1 MATETTR
8 REFCKTTAAGMAG
21 IIAAGAAPSLYAAG
35 ANDRVRVACVGY
47 SDRFRG
53 SLLPCFLHHNKEL
66 NFDLVAVADLW
77 RKRLHENAKPE
88 IEAKLGK
95 KVDTYASDMDLY
107 EHAKDVD
114 AVIISTADFQHAQHA
129 VHAANAGKDAYC
141 EKPIAEDMYSA
152 NLLLDTINAKRAT
165 GYAPGAV
172 LQIGTQ
178 RRSGPAYAAA
188 KEFINSG
195 KFGDIAYVNLTW
207 NVNQPRRWRR
217 PEALIK
223 SLREEDVNWKMW
235 LLDRDPD
242 EYPFDARK
250 YLEFRLFWP
259 FSSGV
264 TGQWMC
270 HQIDTIGWFT
280 GYKYPRSAVSSGGL
294 YQWLDGRQS
303 FDTFTTI
310 MEYGESGVKG
320 KGFQVV
326 FQSHQTNCLPG
337 GKLNRES
344 GQEQYFSTTGMI
356 DLVKGT
362 VSNGGVEGASFHEEN
377 LPAPKTEIVTS
388 ANTGGDKLTSL
399 HMRNWMECV
408 RSRKD
413 PNASV
418 DAGYSHAIALIMSNA
433 AARTGSRAT
442 FDPEK
447 REVMVGGKVFK
458 GYKST
463 NDGWF
468 SGLFS

>member
-1 MATETTR
+1 MEQITR
-8 REFCKTTAAGMAG
+8 RTFVKEAAGLAG

-35 ANDRVRVACVGY
+35 ANDRIRVACVGY

-53 SLLPCFLHHNKEL
+53 SLLPSFLKHSGRL
-66 NFDLVAVADLW
+66 NYDLVAVADLW
-77 RKRLHENAKPE
+77 KKRLYECAKPQLE
-88 IEAKLGK
+88 EKLGHA
-95 KVDTYASDMDLY
+95 VETYSSDVELY
-107 EHAKDVD
+107 EKAKDVD

-129 VHAANAGKDAYC
+129 VHAANAGMDAYC

-152 NLLLDTINAKRAT
+152 NLLLDTINAKRAA
-165 GYAPGAV
+165 GYAPGAI

-178 RRSGPAYAAA
+178 RRSGPAYMAA
-188 KEFINSG
+188 KDFINSG

-217 PEALIK
+217 PEALVA
-223 SLREEDVNWKMW
+223 SLKKEDIDWNMW
-235 LLDRDPD
+235 LLDRDPA
-242 EYPFDARK
+242 EYAFDPRK

-280 GYKYPRSAVSSGGL
+280 GYKYPTSAVSSGGL

-337 GKLNRES
+337 GKLNNES
-344 GQEQYFSTTGMI
+344 GQEQYFSTTGMV

-362 VSNGGVEGASFHEEN
+362 VSNGGVEGAEFHEEN
-377 LPAPKTEIVTS
+377 LPAPKTTVVTS
-388 ANTGGDKLTSL
+388 ANTGADDLTSL
-399 HMRNWMECV
+399 HMLNWMECV

-418 DAGYSHAIALIMSNA
+418 DAGYSHAVALIMSNA
-433 AARTGSRAT
+433 AARTGCKAT
-442 FDPEK
+442 FDPVA
-447 REVMVGGKVFK
+447 RQVMVNGKPFT
-458 GYKST
+458 GYKSIH
-463 NDGWF
+463 DSWF
-468 SGLFS
+468 GNLFG

>member
-1 MATETTR
+1 MDISR
-8 REFCKTTAAGMAG
+8 RTFVQTTAGTAG
-21 IIAAGAAPSLYAAG
+21 IIAAGCAPSLYAVG

-53 SLLPCFLHHNKEL
+53 SLVKCFKHHCKEL
-66 NFDLVAVADLW
+66 NFDMVAVADLW
-77 RKRLHENAKPE
+77 KKRLYENAVPGLEKDFDHK
-88 IEAKLGK
+88 IAA
-95 KVDTYASDMDLY
+95 YRSDVELY
-107 EHAKDVD
+107 EKAKDVD

-129 VHAANAGKDAYC
+129 THAVNAGKDAYC

-152 NLLLDTINAKRAT
+152 NMLLDAVNAKRNA
-165 GYAPGAV
+165 GMAPGAI

-178 RRSGPAYAAA
+178 RRSGKAYAAA
-188 KEFINSG
+188 KEYINSG

-217 PEALIK
+217 SDALIA
-223 SLREEDVNWKMW
+223 SLKESDVDWKMW

-242 EYPFDARK
+242 EYPFSARQ

-280 GYKYPRSAVSSGGL
+280 GYKYPTSAVSSGGL

-310 MEYGESGVKG
+310 MEYGKSGEKG

-337 GKLNRES
+337 GKLNREN

-356 DLVKGT
+356 DLVRAPSPT
-362 VSNGGVEGASFHEEN
+362 AASRERRSTRRTSPPPRPRSSRRPT
-377 LPAPKTEIVTS
+377 PAATRSPPCTCATGWS
-388 ANTGGDKLTSL
+388 A
-399 HMRNWMECV
+399 CAPA
-408 RSRKD
+408 RSPTR
-413 PNASV
+413 
-418 DAGYSHAIALIMSNA
+418 L
-433 AARTGSRAT
+433 SRPAT
-442 FDPEK
+442 ATPS
-447 REVMVGGKVFK
+447 R
-458 GYKST
+458 
-463 NDGWF
+463 
-468 SGLFS
+468 